1 MKIIIIC
8 PHLST
13 GGCPQVALKRVE
25 TLMKYHDVYFIEYR
39 EIAWN
44 YVVQRNK
51 LIKLLDKKFISL
63 GWSDNDDIRDKFIEI
78 IENINPDIIHMEEIP
93 EMFING
99 FKKEHADWLYRI
111 NRPYKI
117 IETTHTST
125 FDVDNKKYYPD
136 KFMFV
141 SKYSQQQY
149 SKLNI
154 PSVVIEYPIEKLE
167 KNQSQ
172 AKKLL
177 NLDPKCFHILNVGLF
192 TRGKN
197 QGYLFELARKLK
209 EYNINFHFVGNLA
222 DNFSDYW
229 KPILENKPDNCF
241 IYGER
246 NDVELFYQACDL
258 LIHPSTLELNP
269 LSIKEATSYDL
280 PVFLNYLPTYLDMYD
295 DYKNIKYLSMTIDD
309 DINLILNNFNFFN
322 NDYETSLLI
331 EYDNI
336 QKIDDEYIE
345 YNIKYID
352 GAKVEIKGNSKEKFD
367 VFFYDNDTTE
377 LIYSTKIG
385 VNNWCKTNNQCF
397 KNYKIQIK
405 LNEQILLNSD
415 LDLSNKNVYIKIDSS
430 SIGDTLAWFPYV
442 DEFRKKHNCVV
453 YCSTFWN
460 QWFINEYPDILFV
473 NQNDIIP
480 NLYAKYNIGWYLP
493 LDTNRNPNDYKKYPL
508 QKTASDILG
517 LEFKELKPKINI
529 PKNERPIE
537 EKYVCIAQ
545 YSTANAKHWHYPCKN
560 SNKGWQILV
569 DWLNDQGYKVMV
581 ISKQKTNLK
590 NILDYTGNFPIEDRI
605 NQLAHSEFFIGV
617 GSGLSWL
624 AWATN
629 KKVFMI
635 SGFSKPFCEFK
646 NNNNNIHNFKV
657 CNGCFNKHTFDKND
671 WNWCP
676 EHKNTS
682 RQFECSINISPK
694 MVTDKIIKSGV
705 IKKCADFDFD
715 KYDKNIILD
724 KQNINIEK
732 IDDKIIISYSGDD
745 TESLNIDFVDKKTN
759 IIYHT
764 IPDIILSRNY
774 KIWYL
779 IPTGFGS
786 TAIISFYE
794 KNKILDIEFN
804 IF

>member
-25 TLMKYHDVYFIEYR
+25 TLMKHHDVYLIEYR

-141 SKYSQQQY
+141 SKYSKQQY

-172 AKKLL
+172 AKKIL
-177 NLDPKCFHILNVGLF
+177 NLDPNCFHILNVGLF

-209 EYNINFHFVGNLA
+209 EYNIHFHFVGNLA

-229 KPILENKPDNCF
+229 KPIIENKPDNCF

-280 PVFLNYLPTYLDMYD
+280 PVFLNYLPAYLDTYN
-295 DYKNIKYLSMTIDD
+295 DYKNIKYLSMNIDE

-322 NDYETSLLI
+322 NDYETSLLN
-331 EYDNI
+331 EYKNN
-336 QKIDDEYIE
+336 IE
-345 YNIKYID
+345 YNIDYTD
-352 GAKVEIKGNSKEKFD
+352 GAKVEIKGYSKEKFD
-367 VFFYDNDTTE
+367 VFFYNNDTNE
-377 LIYSTKIG
+377 LIFNTKIG
-385 VNNWCKTNNQCF
+385 TNSWCKPN
-397 KNYKIQIK
+397 KKYYINYKIIIK
-405 LNEQILLNSD
+405 INDNIVHEEYLNLN
-415 LDLSNKNVYIKIDSS
+415 NKNVLIQLDSS
-430 SIGDTLAWFPYV
+430 SIGDTIAWFPYV
-442 DEFRKKHNCVV
+442 EEFRKKHNCKI

-460 QWFINEYPDILFV
+460 QWFTNEYPEINFI
-473 NQNDIIP
+473 NQNDNID

-493 LDTNRNPNDYKKYPL
+493 LDGNRNPNDYKKYPL

-545 YSTANAKHWHYPCKN
+545 YSTANAKHWHYPCKD

-590 NILDYTGNFPIEDRI
+590 NILDYTGDFPIEDRI
-605 NQLAHSEFFIGV
+605 NQLNYCEFFIGI

-635 SGFSKPFCEFK
+635 SGFTDIFCEFK
-646 NNNNNIHNFKV
+646 NNNIHNFNV
-657 CNGCFNKHTFDKND
+657 CNGCFNKYIFDKND

-676 EHKNTS
+676 EHKNTN
-682 RQFECSINISPK
+682 RQFECSINITPK
-694 MVTDKIIKSGV
+694 MVIDKIIESENL
-705 IKKCADFDFD
+705 DYTFFDYD

-745 TESLNIDFVDKKTN
+745 TESLNIDFKYDDK
-759 IIYHT
+759 IHT
-764 IPDIILSRNY
+764 IADIILSKEF
-774 KIWYL
+774 KIWYQ
-779 IPTGFGS
+779 IPNDIES
-786 TAIISFYE
+786 IIISFYE
-794 KNKILDIEFN
+794 KNKILDIEFDIKN
-804 IF
+804 NLIK